1 MPLLG
6 CSLSHL
12 SWCLHREP
20 LGILEEKERGQRAFI
35 PRSELRLEDQGENG
49 LAATTLA
56 PRGALGGELVGV
68 IEHLQSSPR
77 TPSLRLVD
85 RSQRV
90 SKVPLAS
97 ESGCREN
104 SLLRRAFFSL
114 ITESHRALAAMSEGG
129 SGAPLTC
136 GASQGGSLPLFAASS
151 AQVVLCSQAT
161 ATGGHPPLSL
171 AVKLSFKI
179 KKGI

>member
-6 CSLSHL
+6 CSLSLL

-20 LGILEEKERGQRAFI
+20 LGILEEKERDQRAFT
-35 PRSELRLEDQGENG
+35 PRSELRLEDQGENC

-56 PRGALGGELVGV
+56 LRGALGGELVGV

-77 TPSLRLVD
+77 TPSLHLVD

-104 SLLRRAFFSL
+104 SLLRRAFLSL
-114 ITESHRALAAMSEGG
+114 ITEPHQCPG
-129 SGAPLTC
+129 SYVRGWVWGSSDLWGLPGREPSPLC
-136 GASQGGSLPLFAASS
+136 CKLSSACPLLSGHCYRWASTSLPGS
-151 AQVVLCSQAT
+151 
-161 ATGGHPPLSL
+161 
-171 AVKLSFKI
+171 KI
-179 KKGI
+179 II